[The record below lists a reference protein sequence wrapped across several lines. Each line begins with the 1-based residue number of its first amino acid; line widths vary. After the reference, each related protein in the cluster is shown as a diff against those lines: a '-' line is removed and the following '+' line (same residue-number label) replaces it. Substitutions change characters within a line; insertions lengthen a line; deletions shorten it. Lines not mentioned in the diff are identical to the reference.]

1 MQIFINLLP
10 LIPSFCRTD
19 AQSHDISELYQFAD
33 QTGVLDRHKQ
43 LLSQPFNNN
52 QVREVVYEQDM

>member
-1 MQIFINLLP
+1 MQTHIFFP
-10 LIPSFCRTD
+10 LILTSCRTD
-19 AQSHDISELYQFAD
+19 VQSHDISELYQFAD

-52 QVREVVYEQDM
+52 QVRMVVYEPDM

>member
-1 MQIFINLLP
+1 MQTHIVFP
-10 LIPSFCRTD
+10 LISSFCRTD
-19 AQSHDISELYQFAD
+19 VSSHDISELYQFAD

-52 QVREVVYEQDM
+52 QVRMVVYEPDM